1 MKKTKLYEL
10 NPKNISWLGDG
21 AYKRLHDDLF
31 EFAWTVFDDD
41 AYDKFV
47 KFNESLEPLSR
58 ECMTTYV
65 MTLLKKVSDMSTRPQ
80 TPDNPIAFPLLTDIM
95 LAEKEQ

>member
-1 MKKTKLYEL
+1 MKTTKLYEP
-10 NPKNISWLGDG
+10 NPKNIFWFGDG

-47 KFNESLEPLSR
+47 KFDESLEPLSQ
-58 ECMTTYV
+58 ECTATYV
-65 MTLLKKVSDMSTRPQ
+65 MTLLKKFSDMSTRPQ
-80 TPDNPIAFPLLTDIM
+80 SL
-95 LAEKEQ
+95 